1 MAGVYSQLLTVQD
14 RPARVWRGG
23 SGKPLVLLHGEMG
36 DASAH
41 WRWCWSALADAY
53 TVYAPDLPGMGGMT
67 AALPEPGIP
76 GFVEWTFALLDA
88 LELRELALV
97 GNSFGATLA
106 RYAAAEQPARTRQL
120 VMIGGGQLYVSSGAA
135 RALSLLVTGG
145 LGGHS
150 AVTPQTLDKAIADKA
165 LLTPEFVAEARRG
178 LTAFGTFSQELGR
191 AAGPRTVPVPACPML
206 IIWGTQDRLAPVK
219 STQALVKELPKAAL
233 RLIENSGRMP
243 QMERTGEFLTAVRD
257 FLRV

>member
-23 SGKPLVLLHGEMG
+23 AGKPLVLLHGEMG

-67 AALPEPGIP
+67 AALPGPGIP
-76 GFVEWTFALLDA
+76 GFVEWTLALLDA
-88 LELRELALV
+88 LEVREFALI

-106 RYAAAEQPARTRQL
+106 RHVAAEQPGRARQL
-120 VMIGGGQLYVSSGAA
+120 VMVGGGHPYAA
-135 RALSLLVTGG
+135 RALPL
-145 LGGHS
+145 LGGALGGRS
-150 AVTPQTLDKAIADKA
+150 PVTAQTLDKAVADKA
-165 LLTPEFVAEARRG
+165 LLTPEFVADARRG
-178 LTAFGTFSQELGR
+178 LAAFGTFSQELGR
-191 AAGPRTVPVPACPML
+191 SAGPRTVPVPTCPTL
-206 IIWGTQDRLAPVK
+206 IIWGTQDKLAPVK

-233 RLIENSGRMP
+233 RLIENAGRMP
-243 QMERTGEFLTAVRD
+243 QMERTGEFLAAVRD

>member
-1 MAGVYSQLLTVQD
+1 MAGVYSQLLTVQG

-23 SGKPLVLLHGEMG
+23 AGKPLVLLHGEMG

-76 GFVEWTFALLDA
+76 GFVEWTLALLDA
-88 LELRELALV
+88 LEVREFFLI

-106 RYAAAEQPARTRQL
+106 RHVAAEQPGRTRQL
-120 VMIGGGQLYVSSGAA
+120 VMVGGGQLYAA
-135 RALSLLVTGG
+135 RALPL
-145 LGGHS
+145 LGG
-150 AVTPQTLDKAIADKA
+150 ALGGRTNVTPQTLDKAIADKA

-178 LTAFGTFSQELGR
+178 LTAFGTFSGELGR

-206 IIWGTQDRLAPVK
+206 IIWGTEDRLAPVK

-233 RLIENSGRMP
+233 RLIEHAGRMP
-243 QMERTGEFLTAVRD
+243 QMERTGEFLAAVRD